1 MNNRILSLF
10 ALVFALGIFFM
21 YVEPSWNGTIT
32 ETKAKIAGDE
42 KALAAAAAYSN
53 QQQKLASA
61 RNAIPQ
67 ENLTKLETLLP
78 DSVNNVGLIL
88 DLNALAARS
97 GISLSNLDVAAVNT
111 SSSAIGALPAAA
123 SPIGSINLSL
133 SAAGSYTAFQ
143 SFLQGI
149 EKSARILDIQD
160 IAVKGSD
167 TGVYAYQVK
176 MRLYWLR

>member
-21 YVEPSWNGTIT
+21 YVEPTWNGAIA
-32 ETKAKIAGDE
+32 ETKVKIANDE
-42 KALAAAAAYSN
+42 QALAAAAAYSD
-53 QQQKLASA
+53 QQQALASA

-111 SSSAIGALPAAA
+111 NSSVLGALPAAA